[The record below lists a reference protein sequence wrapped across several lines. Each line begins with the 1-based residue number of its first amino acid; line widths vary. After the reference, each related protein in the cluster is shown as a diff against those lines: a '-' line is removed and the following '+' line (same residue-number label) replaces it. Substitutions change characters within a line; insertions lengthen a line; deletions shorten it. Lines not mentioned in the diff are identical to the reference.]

1 MFLLQKKTFLI
12 SILVLAVS
20 LIPAAPE
27 SFSQEMTKGELSG
40 VVTDASGARVPA
52 ASVVATHIATQFT
65 REAQSNDSGVYVMS
79 FLPIGEYTLSA
90 ETPGFRKYSQSGINL
105 GGGDKKVIDIVLEV
119 GEVTDVIEVTAAAPL
134 VDRSDATLGVNLE
147 ENTVATL
154 PVNGRDFSAV
164 LILQPGAVQG
174 GTGAFSSGNNLQRGG
189 VHEPGERASI
199 SFNGAQD
206 SWSSNN
212 YTMDGIDVSEVHF
225 GLLLS
230 NSISMESISEV
241 VVDTTNY
248 TAENGRSASGK
259 INFISKSGGN
269 DIHGSAFEFYRGT
282 KLVANEFFFNAEG
295 RPKPDFSH
303 HQYGGSLGGPVIKDK
318 LFYFGSYE
326 GIRLDKTSTLNITA
340 LSAPFK
346 ATLDPE
352 LRAYFDYMPLPT
364 RPSADDPRVGDLTL
378 AGPLANR
385 NDVFLIRFDANVS
398 DTHQLFGRVNR
409 SRQSLS
415 NGARLGGYPEYPNL
429 NETAMDNWS
438 VTWNASPT
446 PTAFNEFSWGLQDRY
461 EGFVQFD
468 GFQDL
473 APKCPACGVLTVSG
487 VIQGSTVPGQ
497 FSAPQES
504 RAYYLSDVFRKL
516 VGNHSLSMGG
526 EWRTHSSSQG
536 RLNSPGYTFQTLD
549 DLAAN
554 SPISASNTWGFE
566 PFAMGPAL
574 QSDWGFFF
582 QDDWK
587 VTPRLTLNLGVRY
600 DFVTPNVDNRS
611 EPPGR
616 RPIWDEAVQLGI
628 LNCKICTPF
637 NYLTPGTQVE
647 DPINDKFF
655 TRAGDHFRNGDYNN
669 LAPRFGMA
677 LDLFGDGKTVLRGGY
692 GIVYQVLEPATFGG
706 QRSAINAL
714 PRLSISRNDKPDLR
728 FPTLDFAAA
737 GGRKNL
743 TFIDPDIEQ
752 GWTRQWNV
760 SLQRELGGG
769 NMIQATY
776 TGNRTRVLS
785 IFNPQYAMNPF
796 IPDPVDPTGGNY
808 LDPCC
813 GSIGMRSAPIHTDY
827 HALQMT
833 FRRQV
838 TSGLAVTAFYTWAHV
853 IAEYN
858 DRQLGGFFFRKPDL
872 IFPDGPG
879 SNFLRFERSAGFN
892 DVRHN
897 FITNILYELPFGQ
910 HPVVRGWQL
919 SSIIDA
925 RTGVPFNTPN
935 SGFLNRYRARSRVD
949 ILPGVPIYTGYVGPD
964 RPYLNRAAFG
974 VPPQDAEFPVDSS
987 GNKQVQLGKS
997 ESRQIYGPGRWN
1009 VDLGVIK
1016 DNRIGE
1022 NHNIQ
1027 FRAEIFN
1034 LFNHMNW
1041 GAPNGLRLNFTAP
1054 NFGRIFRPAISNRQV
1069 QLGVRWVF

>member
-1 MFLLQKKTFLI
+1 MFLLQKKTFLVF
-12 SILVLAVS
+12 ILVLAVS

-90 ETPGFRKYSQSGINL
+90 ETSGFRKYSQSGINL

-295 RPKPDFSH
+295 RPKPDFKH

-813 GSIGMRSAPIHTDY
+813 GNIGMRSAPIHTDY

-974 VPPQDAEFPVDSS
+974 VPAQDAEFPVDSS